1 MNSNRFGSCPRR
13 LAFTV
18 TLVTAL
24 LIHGFAV
31 SQAHA
36 QLRLGARVGTIEKA
50 GSVTADAAPVAK
62 EAASGGEASKIGE
75 NVKKSYDVLSSAPDQ
90 SQKATPHPSTS
101 MLEDLALFA
110 FGAFTMIMLYFK
122 AGRAALAW
130 IGRRRVQ

>member
-50 GSVTADAAPVAK
+50 APVGK

-75 NVKKSYDVLSSAPDQ
+75 NVKQSYDVLSSAPDQ

-101 MLEDLALFA
+101 TLQDLALFA
-110 FGAFTMIMLYFK
+110 FGVFTVIMLYFK

>member
-13 LAFTV
+13 LALTV

-24 LIHGFAV
+24 LTHGFAV

-50 GSVTADAAPVAK
+50 APVGK

-75 NVKKSYDVLSSAPDQ
+75 NVKQSYDVLSSNP
-90 SQKATPHPSTS
+90 PHPSTS
-101 MLEDLALFA
+101 TLEDLALFA
-110 FGAFTMIMLYFK
+110 FGVFTVIMLYFK

-130 IGRRRVQ
+130 IGWRR